1 MIYDVQKA
9 SVTKRFAAFL
19 LDIILIACLAVGFM
33 ALIAV
38 ICKYDTHYNKYNNS
52 ITTVQDAV
60 IEKYKTIF
68 GIDLAISEDDYNNLT
83 EEEQKQFKE
92 YSLSATEDINA
103 LLLGNEKYDDVFAE
117 IKGIVIKNFETEND
131 LTYDISEEDYNA
143 LDEETRKKYDS
154 INGRID
160 SIGNAKNVYMRE
172 YKYIYSLTPLMVSI
186 GIFLS
191 VLIFEFIIP
200 IALKNGQTIGK
211 KVFGLAV
218 MHTNGVRVRPF
229 SMFVRSILGMYVFEM
244 MVPIYLILM
253 AFFYHV
259 LSGYIAI
266 GVIVAIVI
274 LQIAVFAYTFKSTAS
289 VLHDLIARTVCVDFS
304 SQMIFDSEE
313 ELMEFK
319 KAQQNELAER
329 DEYREGKKFD
339 FYNSSLNRRNG
350 RKIVDENGKEIV
362 YDDEKKEESTPSSDT
377 SQSESIS
384 VAEENSKTNRDA
396 KKHTKRKK
404 NK

>member
-9 SVTKRFAAFL
+9 SVTKRFAAFI

-38 ICKYDTHYNKYNNS
+38 ICRYDVHYKNMQS
-52 ITTVQDAV
+52 MATQTQQEVVDR
-60 IEKYKTIF
+60 YKEET
-68 GIDLAISEDDYNNLT
+68 GYDLNMS
-83 EEEQKQFKE
+83 
-92 YSLSATEDINA
+92 
-103 LLLGNEKYDDVFAE
+103 G
-117 IKGIVIKNFETEND
+117 
-131 LTYDISEEDYNA
+131 EDYDALSESQKTEVDELRSKAGKEITEKLNA
-143 LDEETRKKYDS
+143 NNEFMK
-154 INGRID
+154 
-160 SIGNAKNVYMRE
+160 E
-172 YKYIYSLTPLMVSI
+172 YKYVNGLTPLMVSI

-191 VLIFEFIIP
+191 VFVFEFIIP
-200 IALKNGQTIGK
+200 VALKNGQTIGK

-229 SMFVRSILGMYVFEM
+229 SMFVRSILGMYVFEI
-244 MVPIYLILM
+244 MVPVFLVLM

-274 LQIAVFAYTFKSTAS
+274 LQIIVFIYTYKNTAS
-289 VLHDLIARTVCVDFS
+289 FLHDLIARTVCIDFA
-304 SQMIFDSEE
+304 SQMIFDNEE

-319 KAQQNELAER
+319 NAQQDELAER
-329 DEYREGKKFD
+329 DAYREGKKFD

-362 YDDEKKEESTPSSDT
+362 YDDEKKSEETADVTENADT
-377 SQSESIS
+377 VID
-384 VAEENSKTNRDA
+384 AEITAKDGSKVSH
-396 KKHTKRKK
+396 KKHGK
-404 NK
+404 NKKK

>member
-38 ICKYDTHYNKYNNS
+38 ICDYDGHCDKYKNS

-60 IEKYKTIF
+60 IEKYKTVF

-92 YSLSATEDINA
+92 YSLSASEDINA

-143 LDEETRKKYDS
+143 LDEKTRKKYDS

-160 SIGNAKNVYMRE
+160 SIGNANKVYTKE
-172 YKYIYSLTPLMVSI
+172 SPLVLSFTLMITTI

-191 VLIFEFIIP
+191 VFVLEFVFP
-200 IALKNGQTIGK
+200 LFFKNGQTIGK
-211 KVFGLAV
+211 KVFSIAV

-229 SMFVRSILGMYVFEM
+229 SMFVRSILGMYVFEI
-244 MVPIYLILM
+244 MVPVLVGIMIFFNILNLIIGIC
-253 AFFYHV
+253 V
-259 LSGYIAI
+259 L
-266 GVIVAIVI
+266 VAIVI
-274 LQIAVFAYTFKSTAS
+274 LQMAVYIATRNTSKSF
-289 VLHDLIARTVCVDFS
+289 LHDLMARTVVVDLS

-313 ELMEFK
+313 ERIEFV
-319 KAQQNELAER
+319 KAEQRELAER
-329 DEYREGKKFD
+329 DAYREGKKFD
-339 FYNSSLNRRNG
+339 FYNSSLNERHG

-362 YDDEKKEESTPSSDT
+362 YDDEKKSNEETGTNEGVDTVPSDTIAASGENASTP
-377 SQSESIS
+377 
-384 VAEENSKTNRDA
+384 N
-396 KKHTKRKK
+396 KKHGK
-404 NK
+404 NKKK

>member
-38 ICKYDTHYNKYNNS
+38 ICKYDTHYKNMQS
-52 ITTVQDAV
+52 MATQVQKEVVETYKQQTGFDLNMSSEEYDA
-60 IEKYKTIF
+60 
-68 GIDLAISEDDYNNLT
+68 LT
-83 EEEQKQFKE
+83 EEQKTQVNELRTKAGKE
-92 YSLSATEDINA
+92 ITEKLNA
-103 LLLGNEKYDDVFAE
+103 N
-117 IKGIVIKNFETEND
+117 
-131 LTYDISEEDYNA
+131 SEFM
-143 LDEETRKKYDS
+143 K
-154 INGRID
+154 
-160 SIGNAKNVYMRE
+160 E
-172 YKYIYSLTPLMVSI
+172 YKYINGLTPLMVSI
-186 GIFLS
+186 GVFLS

-200 IALKNGQTIGK
+200 VAFKNGQTIGK

-362 YDDEKKEESTPSSDT
+362 YDDEKKEESAPSGDT

-384 VAEENSKTNRDA
+384 VADENGKTNGDA

-404 NK
+404 TNDNNVNL

>member
-38 ICKYDTHYNKYNNS
+38 ICDYDGHYDKYKNS
-52 ITTVQDAV
+52 VETVQDAV
-60 IEKYKTIF
+60 IEKYKTVF

-92 YSLSATEDINA
+92 YSLSASEDINA

-131 LTYDISEEDYNA
+131 LTYDILEEDYNA

-160 SIGNAKNVYMRE
+160 SIGNAYKVYTKE
-172 YKYIYSLTPLMVSI
+172 SPLVLSFTLMITTI

-191 VLIFEFIIP
+191 VFVLEFVFP
-200 IALKNGQTIGK
+200 LFFKNGQTIGK
-211 KVFGLAV
+211 KVFSIAV

-244 MVPIYLILM
+244 MVPVLVGIMIYFNILNLI
-253 AFFYHV
+253 
-259 LSGYIAI
+259 I
-266 GVIVAIVI
+266 GICILVAIAI
-274 LQIAVFAYTFKSTAS
+274 LQIAVYIATRNTSKSF
-289 VLHDLIARTVCVDFS
+289 LHDLMARTVVVDLS

-313 ELMEFK
+313 ERIEFV
-319 KAQQNELAER
+319 KAEQRELAER
-329 DEYREGKKFD
+329 DAYREGKKFD
-339 FYNSSLNRRNG
+339 FYNSSLNERHG

-362 YDDEKKEESTPSSDT
+362 YDDEKKSNEEIETNEGVDTEASDTIAASGENASTP
-377 SQSESIS
+377 
-384 VAEENSKTNRDA
+384 N
-396 KKHTKRKK
+396 KKHGK
-404 NK
+404 NKKK

>member
-1 MIYDVQKA
+1 MATQVQEQVVESYKQQTGFDLNMSKEEYDA
-9 SVTKRFAAFL
+9 
-19 LDIILIACLAVGFM
+19 
-33 ALIAV
+33 
-38 ICKYDTHYNKYNNS
+38 
-52 ITTVQDAV
+52 
-60 IEKYKTIF
+60 
-68 GIDLAISEDDYNNLT
+68 LT
-83 EEEQKQFKE
+83 EEQKTQVNELRTKAGKE
-92 YSLSATEDINA
+92 ITEKLNA
-103 LLLGNEKYDDVFAE
+103 NSDFMK
-117 IKGIVIKNFETEND
+117 
-131 LTYDISEEDYNA
+131 
-143 LDEETRKKYDS
+143 
-154 INGRID
+154 
-160 SIGNAKNVYMRE
+160 E
-172 YKYIYSLTPLMVSI
+172 YKYINGLTPLMVSI

-200 IALKNGQTIGK
+200 VALKNGQTIGK

-229 SMFVRSILGMYVFEM
+229 SMYVFEM

-289 VLHDLIARTVCVDFS
+289 VLRDLIARTVCVDFS

-319 KAQQNELAER
+319 KAQQDELAER
-329 DEYREGKKFD
+329 DAYREGKKFD

-362 YDDEKKEESTPSSDT
+362 YDDEKKEESAPSNET
-377 SQSESIS
+377 SQGESVS
-384 VAEENSKTNRDA
+384 TVEENGKANANA
-396 KKHTKRKK
+396 KKHIKHKK

>member
-38 ICKYDTHYNKYNNS
+38 ICDYDGHYDKYKNS
-52 ITTVQDAV
+52 VETVQDAV
-60 IEKYKTIF
+60 IEKYKTVF

-92 YSLSATEDINA
+92 YSLSASEDINA

-143 LDEETRKKYDS
+143 LDEKTRKKYDS

-160 SIGNAKNVYMRE
+160 SIGNANKVYTKE
-172 YKYIYSLTPLMVSI
+172 SPLVLSFTLMITTI

-191 VLIFEFIIP
+191 VFVLEFVFP
-200 IALKNGQTIGK
+200 LFFKNGQTIGK
-211 KVFGLAV
+211 KVFSIAV

-229 SMFVRSILGMYVFEM
+229 SMFVRSILGMYVFEI
-244 MVPIYLILM
+244 MVPVLVGIMIFFNILNLIIGIC
-253 AFFYHV
+253 V
-259 LSGYIAI
+259 L
-266 GVIVAIVI
+266 VAIVI
-274 LQIAVFAYTFKSTAS
+274 LQMAVYIATRNTSKSF
-289 VLHDLIARTVCVDFS
+289 LHDLMARTVVVDLS

-313 ELMEFK
+313 ERIEFV
-319 KAQQNELAER
+319 KAEQRELAER
-329 DEYREGKKFD
+329 DAYREGKKFD
-339 FYNSSLNRRNG
+339 FYNSSLNERHG

-362 YDDEKKEESTPSSDT
+362 YDDEKKPNEEIETNERVDTEASDTIAASGENASTP
-377 SQSESIS
+377 E
-384 VAEENSKTNRDA
+384 
-396 KKHTKRKK
+396 KKHGK
-404 NK
+404 NKKK

>member
-38 ICKYDTHYNKYNNS
+38 ICDYDGHYGKYNNS

-68 GIDLAISEDDYNNLT
+68 GIDLAISKDDYNNLT

-92 YSLSATEDINA
+92 YSLSATEDVKA

-160 SIGNAKNVYMRE
+160 SIGNAKSIYAKE
-172 YKYIYSLTPLMVSI
+172 LKYTYSLIPLMVSI
-186 GIFLS
+186 GVFLS

-200 IALKNGQTIGK
+200 VAFKNGQTIGK

-362 YDDEKKEESTPSSDT
+362 YDDEKKEESAPSGDT

-384 VAEENSKTNRDA
+384 VDEENGKTNRDA

>member
-38 ICKYDTHYNKYNNS
+38 ICDYDGHYDKYKNS
-52 ITTVQDAV
+52 VETVQDAV
-60 IEKYKTIF
+60 IEKYKTVF
-68 GIDLAISEDDYNNLT
+68 GIDLVISEDDYNNLT

-92 YSLSATEDINA
+92 YSLSASEDINA

-131 LTYDISEEDYNA
+131 LTYDIPEEDYNA

-160 SIGNAKNVYMRE
+160 SIGNAYKVYTKE
-172 YKYIYSLTPLMVSI
+172 SPLVLSFTLMITTI

-191 VLIFEFIIP
+191 VFVLEFVFP
-200 IALKNGQTIGK
+200 LFFKNGQTIGK
-211 KVFGLAV
+211 KVFSIAV

-229 SMFVRSILGMYVFEM
+229 SMFVRSILGMYVFEI
-244 MVPIYLILM
+244 MVPVLVGIMMFFNILN
-253 AFFYHV
+253 
-259 LSGYIAI
+259 III
-266 GVIVAIVI
+266 GICILVAIVI
-274 LQIAVFAYTFKSTAS
+274 LQIAVYIATRNTSKSF
-289 VLHDLIARTVCVDFS
+289 LHDLMARTVVVDLS

-313 ELMEFK
+313 ERIEFV
-319 KAQQNELAER
+319 KAEQRELAER
-329 DEYREGKKFD
+329 DAYREGKKFD
-339 FYNSSLNRRNG
+339 FYNSSLNERHG
-350 RKIVDENGKEIV
+350 RKIVDKNGKEIV
-362 YDDEKKEESTPSSDT
+362 YDDEKKSNEETGTNEGVDTVPNDTIAASGENASTP
-377 SQSESIS
+377 
-384 VAEENSKTNRDA
+384 N
-396 KKHTKRKK
+396 KKHGK
-404 NK
+404 NKKK

>member
-38 ICKYDTHYNKYNNS
+38 ICKYDTHYKNMQS
-52 ITTVQDAV
+52 MATQVQKEVVETYKQQTGFDLNMSSEEYDA
-60 IEKYKTIF
+60 
-68 GIDLAISEDDYNNLT
+68 LT
-83 EEEQKQFKE
+83 EEQKTQVNELRTKAGKE
-92 YSLSATEDINA
+92 ITEKLNA
-103 LLLGNEKYDDVFAE
+103 N
-117 IKGIVIKNFETEND
+117 
-131 LTYDISEEDYNA
+131 SEFM
-143 LDEETRKKYDS
+143 K
-154 INGRID
+154 
-160 SIGNAKNVYMRE
+160 E
-172 YKYIYSLTPLMVSI
+172 YKYINGLTPLMVSI
-186 GIFLS
+186 GVFLS

-200 IALKNGQTIGK
+200 VALKNGQTIGK

-304 SQMIFDSEE
+304 SQ
-313 ELMEFK
+313 
-319 KAQQNELAER
+319 
-329 DEYREGKKFD
+329 
-339 FYNSSLNRRNG
+339 
-350 RKIVDENGKEIV
+350 
-362 YDDEKKEESTPSSDT
+362 
-377 SQSESIS
+377 
-384 VAEENSKTNRDA
+384 
-396 KKHTKRKK
+396 
-404 NK
+404 

>member
-160 SIGNAKNVYMRE
+160 SIGNAKNVYMKE

-200 IALKNGQTIGK
+200 VALKNGQTIGK

-384 VAEENSKTNRDA
+384 VAEENGKTNRNA